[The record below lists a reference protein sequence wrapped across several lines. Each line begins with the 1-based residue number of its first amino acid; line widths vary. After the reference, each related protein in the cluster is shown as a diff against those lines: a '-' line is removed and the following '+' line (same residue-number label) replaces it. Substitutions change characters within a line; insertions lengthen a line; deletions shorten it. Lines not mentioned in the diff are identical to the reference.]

1 MEKTLNILIIAL
13 VAVVGLQIASVNFL
27 VRGVNYTEL
36 LAVNNAGLHAAYSL
50 MP

>member
-1 MEKTLNILIIAL
+1 MEKTLNMLILAL
-13 VAVVGLQIASVNFL
+13 VAVAGLQIASVNFL
-27 VRGVNYTEL
+27 ARGVNYTEL